1 MVYNKAMQTIQHK
14 PKRGAAIPTRFT
26 TDELEGI
33 DKTRLQ
39 LGRMSR
45 STFIRFATNLVGAQ
59 VETGI
64 IKLHPMADIVA
75 LEVGK

>member
-1 MVYNKAMQTIQHK
+1 MAMRTMQDR

-26 TDELEGI
+26 SDELIGI
-33 DKTRLQ
+33 DKTRNI

-59 VETGI
+59 VETGT
-64 IKLHPMADIVA
+64 IKLPMLSEA
-75 LEVGK
+75 LAEVEK